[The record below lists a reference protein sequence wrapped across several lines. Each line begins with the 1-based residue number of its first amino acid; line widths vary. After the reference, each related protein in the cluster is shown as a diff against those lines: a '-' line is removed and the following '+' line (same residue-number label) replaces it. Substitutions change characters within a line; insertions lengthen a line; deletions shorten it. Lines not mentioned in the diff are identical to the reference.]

1 MAQIENA
8 SRSRSAK
15 GKRFRK
21 QIFVDLTPMVDLAF
35 LLITFFMLTTSMIK
49 SHSMDLLMPI
59 KGSITEPVPEGRT
72 ITFIAAENNQLFYY
86 NGNDYDK
93 LNQTDYSAG
102 GLRAVIYE
110 NIKRVHSTYG
120 ADLLPICI
128 IKISEDANYKNMVDL
143 LDEMAIT
150 EIETY
155 AIQDLTEFEI
165 TSLNQILNK

>member
-1 MAQIENA
+1 
-8 SRSRSAK
+8 
-15 GKRFRK
+15 
-21 QIFVDLTPMVDLAF
+21 
-35 LLITFFMLTTSMIK
+35 
-49 SHSMDLLMPI
+49 MDLLMPV
-59 KGSITEPVPEGRT
+59 KGPITEPVPEGRT
-72 ITFIAAENNQLFYY
+72 ITFIAAEHNQLFYY
-86 NGNDYDK
+86 NGDSYDK

-102 GLRAVIYE
+102 GLRDKIYE
-110 NIKRVHSTYG
+110 NIKRVRATYG
-120 ADLLPICI
+120 ADKMPICI

>member
-1 MAQIENA
+1 MAQIENT

-102 GLRAVIYE
+102 GLRDKIYE
-110 NIKRVHSTYG
+110 NIKRVRATYG
-120 ADLLPICI
+120 PDKMPICI

>member
-35 LLITFFMLTTSMIK
+35 LLITFFMLTTSMMESK
-49 SHSMDLLMPI
+49 SMDLLMPK
-59 KGSITEPVPEGRT
+59 KGPVTTDVPEGKT

-86 NGNDYDK
+86 NGKDYEK

-102 GLRAVIYE
+102 GLRSVIYE
-110 NIKRVHSTYG
+110 NIKRVRSEYG
-120 ADLLPICI
+120 PDQMPICI
-128 IKISEDANYKNMVDL
+128 IKIDTTANYQNMIDI

-150 EIETY
+150 EIDTY
-155 AIQDLTEFEI
+155 AIQDLADFEKAALLE
-165 TSLNQILNK
+165 TLNK